1 MHVSNG
7 VDKSV
12 EDKALKAMTKK
23 ALYGTDV
30 DLQSY
35 ESEAEV
41 HDKVERAEDLPPE
54 VQQAALDVGVSL
66 DKESAGAYVQMDQS
80 PVISQSG
87 IEGVEIMDIASALKK
102 YDWLQDYWWKLISP
116 DADKYTAD
124 VAAAPPS
131 GYFLWA
137 KKGSKMTFPVKS
149 CLYLGSTNFNQRVHN
164 IVIAEEGSEIHMIT
178 GCTTPAHVQRG
189 LHLGV
194 SEFFIKKNAKVSFTM
209 VHSWGTEVE
218 VRPRTA
224 IVMDEGSSL
233 SNNYI
238 LLRPVKTLQTFPTC
252 SLNGKGAVA
261 SFNTVIYST
270 MGNIDVGSNVFLNAP
285 ETSAESIS
293 RVVSVG
299 GEVIAR
305 GRMTGTVPGARAH
318 LECVGLLL
326 SDKGRIFS
334 IPELDGRSRDL
345 DMSHEA
351 AVGRIS
357 EEELE
362 YLMARGLSSEEA
374 TSVIVR
380 GFLDVEIKGLPEELK
395 QEIKSI
401 TQREDLKGA

>member
-1 MHVSNG
+1 MHVPG
-7 VDKSV
+7 EVK
-12 EDKALKAMTKK
+12 ERAEKAKDKK

-30 DLQSY
+30 DLKSY
-35 ESEAEV
+35 ESKADAHKEV
-41 HDKVERAEDLPPE
+41 TKLESLPSD
-54 VQQAALDVGVSL
+54 VRKAALDVGVSL
-66 DKESAGAYVQMDQS
+66 DTESSGAYVQMDQS
-80 PVISQSG
+80 PVIAESTY
-87 IEGVEIMDIASALKK
+87 EGVEVMDIATALEK
-102 YDWLQDYWWKLISP
+102 YDWLQDYWWKLVAP

-124 VAAAPPS
+124 VAQSPPA
-131 GYFLWA
+131 GYFLRA
-137 KKGSKMTFPVKS
+137 KAGAKTVFPIKS
-149 CLYLGSTNFNQRVHN
+149 CLYLGSTNLNQRVHN
-164 IVIAEEGSEIHMIT
+164 VIIAEEGSELHVIT

-189 LHLGV
+189 LHIGV

-209 VHSWGTEVE
+209 IHSWGQEVE
-218 VRPRTA
+218 VRPRTG
-224 IVMDEGSSL
+224 IVMEEGASL

-238 LLRPVKTLQTFPTC
+238 LLRPVKTIQTFPTC

-285 ETSAESIS
+285 DTSAESIS

-299 GEVIAR
+299 GDIIAR

-326 SDKGRIFS
+326 SDKGRIYS
-334 IPELDGRSRDL
+334 IPELDGRSKDL

-362 YLMARGLSSEEA
+362 YLMARGLTSEEG

-395 QEIKSI
+395 QEIKNI

>member
-1 MHVSNG
+1 
-7 VDKSV
+7 
-12 EDKALKAMTKK
+12 
-23 ALYGTDV
+23 
-30 DLQSY
+30 
-35 ESEAEV
+35 
-41 HDKVERAEDLPPE
+41 
-54 VQQAALDVGVSL
+54 
-66 DKESAGAYVQMDQS
+66 MDQT
-80 PVISQSG
+80 PVIAKSLYD
-87 IEGVEIMDIASALKK
+87 GVEIMDMASALKK
-102 YDWLQDYWWKLISP
+102 YDYLQDYWWKLVAP

-124 VAAAPPS
+124 VAQSPPA
-131 GYFLWA
+131 GYFIRA
-137 KKGSKMTFPVKS
+137 KKGMKTVFPVKS
-149 CLYLGSTNFNQRVHN
+149 CLYLGSTNLNQRVHN
-164 IVIAEEGSEIHMIT
+164 VIIAEKGSELHVIT

-189 LHLGV
+189 LHVGV
-194 SEFFIKKNAKVSFTM
+194 SEFFIQKNAKISFTM
-209 VHSWGTEVE
+209 IHSWGKEVE
-218 VRPRTA
+218 VRPRTGITIA
-224 IVMDEGSSL
+224 EGGSL

-238 LLRPVKTLQTFPTC
+238 CLRPVKTLQTFPTAT
-252 SLNGKGAVA
+252 LAGRGAVA
-261 SFNTVIYST
+261 SFNTVIYSS
-270 MGNIDVGSNVFLNAP
+270 MGNIDVGSNVNLNAP
-285 ETSAESIS
+285 DTSAESIS

-326 SDKGRIFS
+326 SEKGRIYS
-334 IPELDGRSRDL
+334 IPELDGRSKDL

-395 QEIKSI
+395 QEIRNI

>member
-1 MHVSNG
+1 MPMS
-7 VDKSV
+7 KI
-12 EDKALKAMTKK
+12 EEKARQARAKK
-23 ALYGTDV
+23 ALYGTDI
-30 DLQSY
+30 DLEGY
-35 ESEAEV
+35 EAESRGHEAV
-41 HDKVERAEDLPPE
+41 RRAEDLPE
-54 VQQAALDVGVSL
+54 DVKKAALDVGVKL
-66 DKESAGAYVQMDQS
+66 DSESSGAFVQMDQT
-80 PVISQSG
+80 PVVAETAL
-87 IEGVEIMDIASALKK
+87 EGVEIMDIASALKK
-102 YDWLQDYWWKLISP
+102 YDYLQDYYWKLVSP

-124 VAAAPPS
+124 VAASPPA
-131 GYFLWA
+131 GYFVRA
-137 KKGSKMTFPVKS
+137 KKGTKTVFPIKS

-164 IVIAEEGSEIHMIT
+164 IVIAEEGSELHVIT

-194 SEFFIKKNAKVSFTM
+194 SEFYIQKDAKVSFTM
-209 VHSWGTEVE
+209 IHSWGREVE
-218 VRPRTA
+218 VRPRTG

-238 LLRPVKTLQTFPTC
+238 LLRPVRTLQTFPTAT
-252 SLNGKGAVA
+252 LNGRGAVA
-261 SFNTVIYST
+261 SFNTVIYAS
-270 MGNIDVGSNVFLNAP
+270 MGNLDVGSNVVLNAP

-299 GEVIAR
+299 GDVIAR
-305 GRMTGTVPGARAH
+305 GRMTGKVPGARAH

-326 SDKGRIFS
+326 SDKGRIYS
-334 IPELDGRSRDL
+334 IPELDGQSRDL

-362 YLMARGLSSEEA
+362 YLMARGLTQDQA

-395 QEIKSI
+395 QEIKDI
-401 TQREDLKGA
+401 TQREDLRGA

>member
-1 MHVSNG
+1 MHVPNIEERAREAH
-7 VDKSV
+7 K
-12 EDKALKAMTKK
+12 KK

-30 DLQSY
+30 DLESY
-35 ESEAEV
+35 ESEAKPHEMV
-41 HDKVERAEDLPPE
+41 QAAEELPS
-54 VQQAALDVGVSL
+54 VVKKAALDVGVKL
-66 DKESAGAYVQMDQS
+66 DKESSGAYVQIDQT
-80 PVISQSG
+80 PVIAKSLYD
-87 IEGVEIMDIASALKK
+87 GVEIMDMASALKK
-102 YDWLQDYWWKLISP
+102 HDFLQDYWWKLVAP

-124 VAAAPPS
+124 VAQSPPA
-131 GYFLWA
+131 GYFIRA
-137 KKGSKMTFPVKS
+137 KKGMKTVFPVKS
-149 CLYLGSTNFNQRVHN
+149 CLYLGSSNLNQRVHN
-164 IVIAEEGSEIHMIT
+164 VIIAEEGSELHVIT
-178 GCTTPAHVQRG
+178 GCTTPAHVERG
-189 LHLGV
+189 LHVGV
-194 SEFFIKKNAKVSFTM
+194 SEFFIQKNAKISFTM
-209 VHSWGTEVE
+209 VHSWGKEVE
-218 VRPRTA
+218 VRPRTGITIA
-224 IVMDEGSSL
+224 EGGSL

-238 LLRPVKTLQTFPTC
+238 CLRPVKTLQTFPTAT
-252 SLNGKGAVA
+252 LAGRGAVA
-261 SFNTVIYST
+261 SFNTVIYSS
-270 MGNIDVGSNVFLNAP
+270 MGNIDVGSNVNLNAP
-285 ETSAESIS
+285 DTSAESIS

-326 SDKGRIFS
+326 SEKGRIYS
-334 IPELDGRSRDL
+334 IPELDGRSKDL

-395 QEIKSI
+395 QEIRNI

>member
-1 MHVSNG
+1 MPLPSI
-7 VDKSV
+7 
-12 EDKALKAMTKK
+12 EDRAKKAHEKK

-30 DLQSY
+30 DLESY
-35 ESEAEV
+35 EPEARPHEA
-41 HDKVERAEDLPPE
+41 VERAEELPGE
-54 VQQAALDVGVSL
+54 VKMAALDVGVKL
-66 DKESAGAYVQMDQS
+66 DAEASGAYVQMDQT
-80 PVISQSG
+80 PVVAKSLY
-87 IEGVEIMDIASALKK
+87 EGVEIMDIASALKK
-102 YDWLQDYWWKLISP
+102 YDYLQDYWWKLVAP

-124 VAAAPPS
+124 VAASPPA
-131 GYFLWA
+131 GYFIRA
-137 KKGSKMTFPVKS
+137 KKGMKTVFPVKS
-149 CLYLGSTNFNQRVHN
+149 CLYLGSTNLNQRVHN
-164 IVIAEEGSEIHMIT
+164 IVIAEEGSELHVIT

-189 LHLGV
+189 LHIGV
-194 SEFFIKKNAKVSFTM
+194 SEFFIQKNAHVSFTM
-209 VHSWGTEVE
+209 IHSWGKEVE
-218 VRPRTA
+218 VRPRTGITIA
-224 IVMDEGSSL
+224 EGGSL

-238 LLRPVKTLQTFPTC
+238 MLRPVKTIQTFPTAT
-252 SLNGKGAVA
+252 LAGRGAVA

-270 MGNIDVGSNVFLNAP
+270 MGNIDVGSNVNLNAP

-293 RVVSVG
+293 RVVSMG

-305 GRMTGTVPGARAH
+305 GRMTGIVPGARAH

-326 SDKGRIFS
+326 SDKGRIYS

-380 GFLDVEIKGLPEELK
+380 GFLDVEIKGLPEELRA
-395 QEIKSI
+395 EIRNI
-401 TQREDLKGA
+401 TQREDLKGS